1 MAVPTPAR
9 CGDMSSVVPL
19 DARGRSRAREPPVL
33 HQCDPAPRPSTDWR
47 LATLPQQRQL
57 RFRGADARH
66 DAIEFDQSYN
76 FISGSGF
83 LHAHLGMVLPSAL
96 SRAKPS

>member
-1 MAVPTPAR
+1 MIWLTGLAR
-9 CGDMSSVVPL
+9 L
-19 DARGRSRAREPPVL
+19 
-33 HQCDPAPRPSTDWR
+33 STDWR

-66 DAIEFDQSYN
+66 DAIEFDHSYN

-83 LHAHLGMVLPSAL
+83 LHAHLRMVMPSAL
-96 SRAKPS
+96 SRAKPIFDVNSRLMKAVERMFERCCVEHGPTPTQAML